1 MDVFRPVVNMILLFI
16 EVFLVVMTMLFL
28 IGCVMSTSWA
38 WFGFA
43 FAIGGLIYAILKQK
57 LDLLDRYFYYLIGLI
72 FTYILAFI
80 DLNL

>member
-1 MDVFRPVVNMILLFI
+1 MDVFRPVVNMIVLFI

-38 WFGFA
+38 WFGFL
-43 FAIGGLIYAILKQK
+43 FAIGGIVYAIRKPK

-72 FTYILAFI
+72 FTYILTFI

>member
-1 MDVFRPVVNMILLFI
+1 MDTMRPVVNIICLFI

-28 IGCVMSTSWA
+28 VGCVMATPWA

-43 FAIGGLIYAILKQK
+43 FAIGGLIYAVWKQQQ
-57 LDLLDRYFYYLIGLI
+57 DIVDRYLYYYIGLL